1 MVDKLNN
8 NQVGLIAGIFFAL
21 MHALWALF
29 VALVPGLLQ
38 QFLDW
43 MFVLHSLKPV
53 WVITSFDLMN
63 AILLIVMTF
72 VIGYALGWVF
82 AAIWNWSK
90 RSKK

>member
-8 NQVGLIAGIFFAL
+8 NQVGLIVGIFFAL
-21 MHALWALF
+21 THALWAIL
-29 VALVPGLLQ
+29 VALVPVLLQ

-43 MFVLHSLKPV
+43 MYVLHSLKPI